1 MSKWINIKR
10 KIFCEPFHTSSKK
23 IRFSRIILEVVD
35 WNPFWSPWAIF
46 PHNPVLHY
54 ADTSWK
60 NKTGE
65 NDGISLRLRLCLRIV
80 WDYQKIFPLLDLT
93 VVIDSFPL
101 SDILAGDVRLHD
113 DCVCLWPNLSRIP
126 EKWHFKAFSL
136 NRIITTTFIFVVSQN
151 ANNQICIKN
160 AWNDFAINLWNVR
173 PEPKSAVN

>member
-1 MSKWINIKR
+1 MLWNLICVGDGIRRLGCEERICALILEVQYLPQGMYREKHVGSACYGESLTFEGHEEVGRIIEESPPRAPKWVSELILNVKYSVNR
-10 KIFCEPFHTSSKK
+10 FTPLQKK

-65 NDGISLRLRLCLRIV
+65 NDGISLRLRLCFRIV

-93 VVIDSFPL
+93 VVIDSFSL
-101 SDILAGDVRLHD
+101 SDILAGD
-113 DCVCLWPNLSRIP
+113 
-126 EKWHFKAFSL
+126 
-136 NRIITTTFIFVVSQN
+136 
-151 ANNQICIKN
+151 
-160 AWNDFAINLWNVR
+160 
-173 PEPKSAVN
+173 